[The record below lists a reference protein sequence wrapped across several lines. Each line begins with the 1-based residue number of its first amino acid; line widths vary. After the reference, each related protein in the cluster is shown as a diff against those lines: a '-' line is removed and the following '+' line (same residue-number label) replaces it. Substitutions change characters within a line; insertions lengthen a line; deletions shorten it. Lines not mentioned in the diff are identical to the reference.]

1 MKSVSYFLLFG
12 LALFS
17 CIDDKDYSLSSVDV
31 KPMISIPLTS
41 GSVSIKDFLNDKD
54 SSYFKTGKDGLL
66 SLVYSED
73 LSSQDI
79 RGLFSIPDVQINNAL
94 KLSAITLPQVP
105 RDIRLDSI
113 TTQVDL
119 GLSPEQLSEISFSI
133 GQLSFSTSLIPS
145 SNLNYEVI
153 ASLPDFVSKTTNQPL
168 TIQGKGPVSIQLS
181 NYIVKLNKNKF
192 TLKIVFVLKK
202 TTSAVSIGANVNASY
217 QVSLFG
223 MNFVYIKGFFGDQTT
238 DIPSSTLDIGA
249 FGNSLNKASISFAQ
263 PVVNLVVTSD
273 YGIPVTANFK
283 IFEARKSGSIPLTIS
298 LNPVNPVLLNSPTT
312 LGTSATTSIAVTNT
326 NQVIN
331 YAPTQF
337 YYQAS
342 VNINKGLSTGNN
354 FLADTSK
361 LRLKL
366 NVNIPLQAKA
376 SGITLGDTLSL
387 DLSDVNQSQ
396 IEEATLKVKI
406 TNQMPL
412 DGTIQFYLADKNYVI
427 VDQLLNSDQTSLIKA
442 SSVDEAGDLKTS
454 GLSDQSLPLDKV
466 KLNKLFSA
474 KYIILSAVMN
484 TSKDAN
490 DNFVDVKFK
499 TQYKMTVETG
509 ISAKLN
515 LNVKI

>member
-1 MKSVSYFLLFG
+1 MKSLSYFLLFG
-12 LALFS
+12 LSLFS
-17 CIDDKDYSLSSVDV
+17 CIDDKDYSFSSIDV
-31 KPMISIPLTS
+31 KPTITIPLTN
-41 GSVSIKDFLNDKD
+41 GSVSIRDFLNDKD
-54 SSYFKTGKDGLL
+54 SSYFKADKDGLL
-66 SLVYSED
+66 SLVYSEN

-79 RGLFSIPDVQINNAL
+79 RGLFSIPDVRIDNTI
-94 KLSAITLPQVP
+94 KLSGITLPQVP
-105 RDIRLDSI
+105 KDIRLDSI

-119 GLSPEQLSEISFSI
+119 QLSPEQLSEISFSA
-133 GQLSFSTSLIPS
+133 GQLSFTTSLIPS
-145 SNLNYEVI
+145 SNLNYELI

-192 TLKIVFVLKK
+192 TLKIVFVLKR
-202 TTSAVSIGANVNASY
+202 TTSAVTIGANANATY
-217 QVSLFG
+217 QVSLLG
-223 MNFVYIKGFFGDQTT
+223 MNFGYIKGFFGDQTT
-238 DIPSSTLDIGA
+238 DIPASTLDIGA
-249 FGNSLNKASISFAQ
+249 FGNSLNKASISFSQ
-263 PVVNLVVTSD
+263 PQINFVVTSD
-273 YGIPVTANFK
+273 YGVPVTVNYK
-283 IFEARKSGSIPLTIS
+283 IFEARKNGAVPVPIS
-298 LNPVNPVLLNSPTT
+298 LNPINPVLLNSPTT

-342 VNINKGLSTGNN
+342 VNINKGLSGGNN

-361 LRLKL
+361 LRVRL
-366 NVNIPLQAKA
+366 NVSIPLQAKA
-376 SGITLGDTLSL
+376 SGITLADTVSV

-406 TNQMPL
+406 TNQIPL

-427 VDQLLNSDQTSLIKA
+427 LDQLLTSDQTSLIKG
-442 SSVDEAGDLKTS
+442 SSVDATGDLKTA
-454 GLSDQSLPLDKV
+454 GLSDQSLALDKT

-474 KYIILSAVMN
+474 KYIILSAIMS
-484 TSKDAN
+484 TSKDATG
-490 DNFVDVKFK
+490 NFVDVKFK

>member
-1 MKSVSYFLLFG
+1 MKSLSYFLLFG
-12 LALFS
+12 LSLFS
-17 CIDDKDYSLSSVDV
+17 CIDDKDYSFSSIDV
-31 KPMISIPLTS
+31 KPTITIPLTN
-41 GSVSIKDFLNDKD
+41 GSVSIRDFLNDKD
-54 SSYFKTGKDGLL
+54 SSYFKADKDGLL
-66 SLVYSED
+66 SLVYSEN

-79 RGLFSIPDVQINNAL
+79 RGLFSIPDVRIDNTI
-94 KLSAITLPQVP
+94 KLSGITLPQVP
-105 RDIRLDSI
+105 KDIRLDSI

-119 GLSPEQLSEISFSI
+119 QLSPEQLSEISFSA
-133 GQLSFSTSLIPS
+133 GQLSFTTSLIPS
-145 SNLNYEVI
+145 SNLNYELI

-192 TLKIVFVLKK
+192 TLKIVFVLKR
-202 TTSAVSIGANVNASY
+202 TTSAVTIGANATY
-217 QVSLFG
+217 QVSLLG
-223 MNFVYIKGFFGDQTT
+223 MNFGYIKGFFGDQTT
-238 DIPSSTLDIGA
+238 DIPASTLDIGA
-249 FGNSLNKASISFAQ
+249 FGNSLNKASISFSQ
-263 PVVNLVVTSD
+263 PQINFVVTSD
-273 YGIPVTANFK
+273 YGVPVTVNYK
-283 IFEARKSGSIPLTIS
+283 IFEARKNGAVPVPIS
-298 LNPVNPVLLNSPTT
+298 LNPINPVLLNSPTT

-342 VNINKGLSTGNN
+342 VNINKGLSGGNN

-361 LRLKL
+361 LRVRL

-376 SGITLGDTLSL
+376 SGITLADTVSV

-406 TNQMPL
+406 TNQIPL

-427 VDQLLNSDQTSLIKA
+427 LDQLLTSDQTSLIKG
-442 SSVDEAGDLKTS
+442 SSVDATGDLKTA
-454 GLSDQSLPLDKV
+454 GLSDQSLALDKT

-474 KYIILSAVMN
+474 KYIILSAIMS
-484 TSKDAN
+484 TSKDATG
-490 DNFVDVKFK
+490 NFVDVKFK